1 MYIGKR
7 KVDIEEQK
15 ADIEGREVHIDTSE
29 DIDVNEM
36 FGEKLADLSAK
47 TISHIKK
54 LYSQLGS
61 EPFFGRSDV
70 EKTILLK
77 PAGASKF
84 LKKLLEREVIEP
96 VSGHG
101 KGKYRLKL

>member
-1 MYIGKR
+1 MYIGER
-7 KVDIEEQK
+7 KVDIREQK
-15 ADIEGREVHIDTSE
+15 VDIDEGKVYIDASKS
-29 DIDVNEM
+29 IDVNEM

-54 LYSQLGS
+54 LYLQLGN

-96 VSGHG
+96 VFGHG
-101 KGKYRLKL
+101 KGKYRFKL